1 MDIDN
6 LQPIISDKIQTIV
19 NSNKI
24 SNAYLL
30 YGPKGSGKEAL
41 ALQFCSLLTGFDSDE
56 FINNQN
62 IFLVIPGSSDF
73 YLNLFKSSKIDQKE
87 YQEWSYYWREKLLF
101 PLKKIK
107 LSNSQNIPLIV
118 LKNLKQNLF
127 FKSDSKKVI
136 IIFDAHYLSQGSA
149 ESANSLLKILEEP
162 PQNTSFIL
170 VTDFIKSLPST
181 IQSRCQ
187 FINVPKISNTN
198 LKNYLKRTG
207 DFEFEILSFL
217 SDNDLSLIDIFS
229 NFSKKSVIDMIEK
242 YIKCIEYDNSEA
254 VVMFCE
260 EMLLDFNTNRQKLYF
275 NFHLIKKWLEH
286 TDQIKKSIE
295 PKFEW
300 NNFSNASKDFMN
312 NHNNCD
318 LIMLAKEIEYFLG
331 NIASNTSP
339 KLSLM
344 NMVINSHNYLN

>member
-6 LQPIISDKIQTIV
+6 LQPIISNKIQTIV

-56 FINNQN
+56 FINNPN

-87 YQEWSYYWREKLLF
+87 YQEWNHYWREKLLF

-149 ESANSLLKILEEP
+149 ESANALLKILEEP
-162 PQNTSFIL
+162 NDNIFFIL
-170 VTDFIKSLPST
+170 
-181 IQSRCQ
+181 
-187 FINVPKISNTN
+187 KIS
-198 LKNYLKRTG
+198 
-207 DFEFEILSFL
+207 FFF
-217 SDNDLSLIDIFS
+217 F
-229 NFSKKSVIDMIEK
+229 
-242 YIKCIEYDNSEA
+242 
-254 VVMFCE
+254 
-260 EMLLDFNTNRQKLYF
+260 
-275 NFHLIKKWLEH
+275 
-286 TDQIKKSIE
+286 
-295 PKFEW
+295 
-300 NNFSNASKDFMN
+300 
-312 NHNNCD
+312 
-318 LIMLAKEIEYFLG
+318 G
-331 NIASNTSP
+331 NISMLFVGMVSAS
-339 KLSLM
+339 
-344 NMVINSHNYLN
+344 

>member
-30 YGPKGSGKEAL
+30 CGSKGSGKEAL

-56 FINNQN
+56 FINNPN

-87 YQEWSYYWREKLLF
+87 YQEWSHYWREKLLF

-118 LKNLKQNLF
+118 LKNLKQNIF

-149 ESANSLLKILEEP
+149 ESANALLKILEEP

-170 VTDFIKSLPST
+170 VTDFIKNLPST

-217 SDNDLSLIDIFS
+217 SDNDLGLINIFS

-300 NNFSNASKDFMN
+300 NDFSNASKDFMN

>member
-30 YGPKGSGKEAL
+30 CGPKGSGKEAL
-41 ALQFCSLLTGFDSDE
+41 SLQFCSLLTGFDSDE
-56 FINNQN
+56 FINNPN

-87 YQEWSYYWREKLLF
+87 YQEWSHYWREKLLF

-118 LKNLKQNLF
+118 LKNLKQNIF

-149 ESANSLLKILEEP
+149 ESANALLKILEEP

-170 VTDFIKSLPST
+170 VTDFIKNLPST

-217 SDNDLSLIDIFS
+217 SDNDLGLIDIFS
-229 NFSKKSVIDMIEK
+229 NLSKKSVIDMIEK

-286 TDQIKKSIE
+286 TDLIKKSIE

-300 NNFSNASKDFMN
+300 NDFSNASKDFMT

-331 NIASNTSP
+331 NIESNTSP

>member
-30 YGPKGSGKEAL
+30 CGPKGSGKEAL
-41 ALQFCSLLTGFDSDE
+41 SLQFCSLLTGFDSDE
-56 FINNQN
+56 FINNPN

-87 YQEWSYYWREKLLF
+87 YQEWSHYWREKLLF

-118 LKNLKQNLF
+118 LKNLKQNIF
-127 FKSDSKKVI
+127 FKSDNKKIV

-149 ESANSLLKILEEP
+149 ESANALLKILEEP

-170 VTDFIKSLPST
+170 VTDFIKNLPST

-217 SDNDLSLIDIFS
+217 SDNDLGLIDIFS

-300 NNFSNASKDFMN
+300 NDFSNASKDFMN

-331 NIASNTSP
+331 NIESNTSP

>member
-30 YGPKGSGKEAL
+30 CGPKGSGKEAL

-56 FINNQN
+56 FINNPN

-87 YQEWSYYWREKLLF
+87 YQEWSHYWREKLLF

-118 LKNLKQNLF
+118 LKNLKQNIF

-149 ESANSLLKILEEP
+149 ESANALLKILEEP

-170 VTDFIKSLPST
+170 VTDFIKNLPST

-217 SDNDLSLIDIFS
+217 SDNDLGLIDIFS

-300 NNFSNASKDFMN
+300 NDFSNASKDFMN

-331 NIASNTSP
+331 NIESNTSP

>member
-30 YGPKGSGKEAL
+30 CGPKGSGKEAL

-56 FINNQN
+56 FINNPN

-87 YQEWSYYWREKLLF
+87 YQEWSHYWREKLLF

-118 LKNLKQNLF
+118 LKNLKQNIF
-127 FKSDSKKVI
+127 FKSDNKKIV

-149 ESANSLLKILEEP
+149 ESANALLKILEEP

-170 VTDFIKSLPST
+170 VTDFIKNLPST

-217 SDNDLSLIDIFS
+217 SDNDLGLIDIFS

-300 NNFSNASKDFMN
+300 NDFSNASKDFMN

-331 NIASNTSP
+331 NIESNTSP